1 MRFIAII
8 ILVFSST
15 FLWSQEETEASNFTN
30 HTVEAGQTLYAISKK
45 YNVSVAEI
53 IADNPG
59 VDKGL
64 SVGKILK
71 IRGKAPVVAA
81 SAAYVVKSGDTLYG
95 IAKEFGISVEQLKEL
110 NNGLPAGLILGDTIQ
125 VPSSSA
131 NKVEEAPAAGKVLQ
145 DFDIAVMFPFFTS
158 RDSLATRDYKLREAS
173 IHMYRGIL
181 AAADS
186 LTAKGLRAR
195 IRVYD
200 VPDNRAAVHAVL
212 NRKEFQ
218 EVDLI
223 IGPLF
228 KDVIAEVA
236 AWCTD
241 HGAHMVVPVQ
251 QPNRILLNTPCLSKS
266 FAGSVTQW
274 MSIAR
279 YAHKNFGPENVVLID
294 SKILDDKKLVE
305 SFKEE
310 WLRLTNDSL
319 SKVVVCDDLAN
330 LKISPLLPSGKCLV
344 AVPTADK
351 KVISAVFRAV
361 GYRSDIDVIGLE
373 SWDDLDFITTDMR
386 NKYHL
391 SYPQQSFL
399 SSKSYQAN
407 RWQENYRRRFKTD
420 PIEFAQTGYDVAFY
434 FGCALKQF
442 GKDFP
447 NHWSEIKAN
456 TIGTKFDFFQS
467 TPGSGYENGSVT
479 IVRTE
484 NYQHTRAN

>member
-1 MRFIAII
+1 VNA
-8 ILVFSST
+8 L
-15 FLWSQEETEASNFTN
+15 
-30 HTVEAGQTLYAISKK
+30 
-45 YNVSVAEI
+45 
-53 IADNPG
+53 
-59 VDKGL
+59 
-64 SVGKILK
+64 LK
-71 IRGKAPVVAA
+71 
-81 SAAYVVKSGDTLYG
+81 
-95 IAKEFGISVEQLKEL
+95 
-110 NNGLPAGLILGDTIQ
+110 
-125 VPSSSA
+125 
-131 NKVEEAPAAGKVLQ
+131 
-145 DFDIAVMFPFFTS
+145 
-158 RDSLATRDYKLREAS
+158 
-173 IHMYRGIL
+173 
-181 AAADS
+181 
-186 LTAKGLRAR
+186 
-195 IRVYD
+195 
-200 VPDNRAAVHAVL
+200 
-212 NRKEFQ
+212 RKEFQ
-218 EVDLI
+218 EVDLV

-228 KDVIAEVA
+228 KDAIAEVA

-241 HGAHMVVPVQ
+241 HGVHMVVPVQ

-319 SKVVVCDDLAN
+319 RKVVVCDDVSN
-330 LKISPLLPSGKCLV
+330 LKISSLLPSGKCLV

-386 NKYHL
+386 NKYHV
-391 SYPQQSFL
+391 SFPQQSFL
-399 SSKSYQAN
+399 NTKSAHAK
-407 RWQENYRRRFKTD
+407 RWQDNYRRRFITD
-420 PIEFAQTGYDVAFY
+420 PIDFSQTGYDVTFY

-447 NHWSEIKAN
+447 NHWQEINAK
-456 TIGTKFDFFQS
+456 TIGTEFDFFQS

-479 IVRTE
+479 IVRTD
-484 NYQHTRAN
+484 NYQLQRAN